1 MILRS
6 GGFLG
11 MRFAAS
17 WIKEPSLESRTR
29 LVRKRLVQRCIL
41 NGSRRASGCG
51 RRLPRAGHRC
61 AGQVRC
67 EPHEERLSYTA
78 PHQGRDLP
86 IRSTLARAKAANG
99 IAKIGTTTR
108 AHSPLAHPMRNTN
121 TKQAYRPISIRPPSL
136 RFLLFVITVA
146 PLSSEMKCNTPCR
159 FDIGRL
165 IKTLGRCCHAMLF
178 AFVG

>member
-1 MILRS
+1 M
-6 GGFLG
+6 
-11 MRFAAS
+11 
-17 WIKEPSLESRTR
+17 
-29 LVRKRLVQRCIL
+29 
-41 NGSRRASGCG
+41 
-51 RRLPRAGHRC
+51 
-61 AGQVRC
+61 RC

-146 PLSSEMKCNTPCR
+146 PLSSEMKCNTPAD

-165 IKTLGRCCHAMLF
+165 IKTLGRCCHAMPF